1 MPSRVSRRQFLGTVA
16 AGAAGLALSRVAWQQ
31 PARPPNIVLI
41 FSDDQGYAEMGCQGC
56 TDIATPNLDAICSA
70 GVRCTSG
77 YVTCPVCSP
86 SRAGLLTGRYQ
97 QRFGHE
103 HNPGAAPE
111 AGLPLTETTLADR
124 LKAAGYATGLVGK
137 WHLGML
143 PEQHPMSRGFD
154 EFFGFLHGAHSY
166 LRPNDSATDPL
177 LRGREPVQES
187 EYLTDAFAREAC
199 GFIDRHVA
207 DPFFLYLAFNA
218 VHSPLEASQRYLDRF
233 EGIAD
238 PNRRTFAGMLSAM
251 DDAVGDVLA
260 TLRRHDLE
268 RDTLVI
274 FISDNGGP
282 TSQTTSSNAPLR
294 GYKAQVYEGGIRVP
308 FAVRWPG
315 RLPAGTVY
323 DRPVSSLDVVPTV
336 LTATGADLPTGLDGV
351 DLAPHLSGTNAA
363 VAHEQLC
370 WRMGR
375 KTAIRRGDWKLLREA
390 QGDFE
395 LYHLAEDIGE
405 RNDLAATEPT
415 RVAELRD
422 ALAAWDA
429 RMVEPLWVR
438 ESFGN
443 QGGNLRQ
450 RFEQLD
456 EDGDGRLSPDEA
468 PTEQWFRRADTD
480 GDGFVSLDEAR
491 AATRAGNQGR

>member
-1 MPSRVSRRQFLGTVA
+1 MQMAVSRRQFLGAVG
-16 AGAAGLALSRVAWQQ
+16 AGVVRLALSRVAWQQ
-31 PARPPNIVLI
+31 PLRRPNIVLI
-41 FSDDQGYAEMGCQGC
+41 FSDDQGYAEIGCQGC
-56 TDIATPNLDAICSA
+56 ADIPTPHLDAICA
-70 GVRCTSG
+70 EGVRCTSG
-77 YVTCPVCSP
+77 YVTCPLCSP

-103 HNPGAAPE
+103 HNPGAAPA

-124 LKAAGYATGLVGK
+124 FRAAGYTTGLIGK
-137 WHLGML
+137 WHLGMM

-166 LRPNDSATDPL
+166 LRPNESRTDPL
-177 LRGREPVQES
+177 LRGRERVEES

-199 GFIDRHVA
+199 GFIDRHA
-207 DPFFLYLAFNA
+207 TDPFFLYLAFNA
-218 VHSPLEASQRYLDRF
+218 VHSPLEATPEYLDRF

-238 PNRRTFAGMLSAM
+238 PNRRTFAGRLSAM
-251 DDAVGDVLA
+251 DDAVGRVLA

-282 TSQTTSSNAPLR
+282 TPQTTSSNAPLR

-308 FAVRWPG
+308 FALRWPG
-315 RLPAGTVY
+315 RLPAGLVY

-336 LTATGADLPTGLDGV
+336 LAAVGAQLPAGLDGV
-351 DLAPHLSGTNAA
+351 NLAPYLSGANAA
-363 VAHEQLC
+363 SPHEQLC
-370 WRMGR
+370 WRMGQ
-375 KTAIRRGDWKLLREA
+375 KTAIRRGDWKLVREVR
-390 QGDFE
+390 GDWE
-395 LYHLAEDIGE
+395 LYNLAEDIGE
-405 RNDLAATEPT
+405 QKDLAATEPA
-415 RVAELRD
+415 RLAELRD

-429 RMVEPLWVR
+429 QMIEPLWTR

-443 QGGNLRQ
+443 RGGNLRQ
-450 RFEQLD
+450 RFEQFD

-480 GDGFVSLDEAR
+480 GDGFVSFDEAR
-491 AATRAGNQGR
+491 AAMRAGQGR